1 MAHSRARRPAGWYK
15 PPVHLT
21 SLTLASF
28 RNYSRLD
35 LAAGPGVIL
44 LLGQNAQGK
53 TNVLEAIA
61 LLATGR
67 SERTESD
74 ADLIA
79 WPARDDPQPFARIAA
94 TAQRASDHVAVELT
108 VVGRP
113 GARGL
118 IASKRFKVNG
128 IARRAADAT
137 GNILAVLFTTD
148 DMDLVKGAPAGRR
161 RFVDTMLVQ
170 ADRAY
175 ARALSRYGKVVTQR
189 NALLK
194 QLQERHGD
202 PEELTYWDAELAAE
216 AATIVSARAQALAR
230 LSDDAGAVHAALASG
245 REAFAVSYAP
255 RFGEGWDAARIVAA
269 APDELREAFAAKLH
283 SARARDIAAGITLS
297 GPHRDDLEMTID
309 GEPAASAA
317 SRGQQRT
324 AALALRLGEA
334 RYLHAVR
341 RERPLLLLDD
351 VLSELDE
358 DRRAA
363 VLAATEADQTWI
375 TSPDP
380 DRFAP
385 EFVAKAQVYRV
396 QRGTLSRM

>member
-1 MAHSRARRPAGWYK
+1 
-15 PPVHLT
+15 VHLT

-28 RNYSRLD
+28 RNYERLD
-35 LAAGPGVIL
+35 LTAGPGVVL

-79 WPARDDPQPFARIAA
+79 WAARDDPQPFARVAGTARRAA
-94 TAQRASDHVAVELT
+94 DDVSVELT

-118 IASKRFKVNG
+118 VASKRFKVNG
-128 IARRAADAT
+128 VARRAADAT

-148 DMDLVKGAPAGRR
+148 DMDLVKGAPSGRR
-161 RFVDTMLVQ
+161 RFIDTMLVQ

-175 ARALSRYGKVVTQR
+175 ARALSKYAKVVTQR

-194 QLQERHGD
+194 QLQERRGGRD
-202 PEELTYWDAELAAE
+202 ELAYWDAELAAE
-216 AATIVSARAQALAR
+216 AATIVSGRARALAR
-230 LSDDAGAVHAALASG
+230 LSDDAGAAHGALASG
-245 REAFAVSYAP
+245 RETFAVAYAP
-255 RFGEGWDAARIVAA
+255 RFVEGWDAARIAEA
-269 APDELREAFAAKLH
+269 DANELRTAFAAKLA
-283 SARARDIAAGITLS
+283 SAHARDIAAGVTLS

-324 AALALRLGEA
+324 AALALRLAEA

-341 RERPLLLLDD
+341 GERPLLLLDD

-358 DRRAA
+358 DRRAS

-385 EFVAKAQVYRV
+385 AFVAKAQAYRV
-396 QRGTLSRM
+396 ERGTLSRM